1 MWPSAPKE
9 SSCNQVAST
18 VYRRVGGQ
26 SGGGILAAAIW
37 QNQPLISAQSQRK
50 NVAHPTEQQQRP
62 TPPLVRR
69 LKRQKEQ
76 NTTPLIESPTNQALK
91 IVKKVAL
98 SIVMGMYVIHP
109 VIMLWLFRSPEL
121 FSLLGIFQTYHKC
134 SGTLT
139 RSWNAC
145 FQYAA
150 TNVFLYIPSFG
161 GIWLWLQSKFSLSRK
176 LLITF
181 SCLLG
186 FKIAVDHAFLFH
198 IPSNTNL
205 EGKVAV
211 ITGANR

>member
-9 SSCNQVAST
+9 SSGSQVASAL
-18 VYRRVGGQ
+18 YRRIGGQ
-26 SGGGILAAAIW
+26 RGAILAAAIW
-37 QNQPLISAQSQRK
+37 RNPEK
-50 NVAHPTEQQQRP
+50 QRP
-62 TPPLVRR
+62 TFPLVRR
-69 LKRQKEQ
+69 LKRQREQ
-76 NTTPLIESPTNQALK
+76 GAAPLIEPPTSQATSQATSQDAFNT
-91 IVKKVAL
+91 VKKVAL
-98 SIVMGMYVIHP
+98 SIVVGMYVIHP

-121 FSLLGIFQTYHKC
+121 FSLLGVFQTYHKC

-139 RSWNAC
+139 RSWSAC
-145 FQYAA
+145 SHHVAM
-150 TNVFLYIPSFG
+150 NIFLFFPSFG
-161 GIWLWLQSKFSLSRK
+161 GIWLWLRSNYALSRK

-186 FKIAVDHAFLFH
+186 FKISVDHAFLFH